1 MSTKLEKLE
10 HNMVKI
16 SIEISPEEMDAACEK
31 AYQKNKGQ
39 IQLPGFRKG
48 KAPRKMIERVY
59 GKTVFYDDALN
70 DLLEVKYP
78 EAIDELGIEVV
89 SRPEVDVESMEPG
102 QPIVVVITVAVKP
115 EVTLGEYKGLVAEKE
130 LVVITEDEVE
140 AELNKEA
147 DKNSRLV
154 DVTDRAAEMG
164 DETTIDFEGFVDG
177 VAFDGGK
184 GEDYKLVLG
193 SHSFVDTFED
203 QIVGKN
209 IGDEFAVNVT
219 VPENYHAELA
229 GKAAV
234 FKVALKKIQKKE
246 MPVLDDDYAKD
257 YSEFETI
264 AEYKES
270 LAAKLKENKQKIAD
284 DNRANVLVEAAV
296 ANATMEI
303 PEGMIDARVDQE
315 IDRQAQYMQYQGFS
329 LEQYLQMTGS
339 NIAQMRASM
348 RPGVESKIKS
358 ELVLEAIAKAE
369 NVEVTEE
376 DFVAEM
382 EKMAAMYGMKAEDL
396 MKNVGEAE
404 KANMMESLKPQKA
417 IEILVANAKEA

>member
-184 GEDYKLVLG
+184 GEDYTLVLG
-193 SHSFVDTFED
+193 SHSFVDTIED

>member
-31 AYQKNKGQ
+31 VYQKNKGQ

-59 GKTVFYDDALN
+59 GKGVFYEDALN

-78 EAIDELGIEVV
+78 AAIDELGIEVV
-89 SRPEVDVESMEPG
+89 SRPTLDVESMEVG
-102 QPIVVVITVAVKP
+102 QPVVVNIEVAVKP

-130 LVVITEDEVE
+130 LVVVTEDEVE
-140 AELNKEA
+140 AELKKEA

-164 DETTIDFEGFVDG
+164 DETIIDFEGFVDG

-184 GEDYKLVLG
+184 GTDYKLVLG

-209 IGDEFAVNVT
+209 IGDEFDVNVT
-219 VPENYHAELA
+219 FPENYHAELA

-246 MPVLDDDYAKD
+246 LPVLDDDYAKD

-270 LAAKLKENKQKIAD
+270 LTAKLKENKQKIAD
-284 DNRANVLVEAAV
+284 DNRVNTLVEAAV
-296 ANATMEI
+296 TNATMEI
-303 PEGMIDARVDQE
+303 PEGMIEARIDQE
-315 IDRQAQYMQYQGFS
+315 VDRQAQYMQYNGFS

-339 NIAQMRASM
+339 NMAQMRANM

-358 ELVLEAIAKAE
+358 ELVLEAIANAE

-376 DFVAEM
+376 DYVAEM
-382 EKMAAMYGMKAEDL
+382 EKMASAYNMKAEDL
-396 MKNVGEAE
+396 MKNVSDAE